1 MKITS
6 FGGTTENRII
16 SKGGFSELNRYRIS
30 EKILVG
36 KLDNEMKQTLKEIN
50 SICMSI
56 DEKLEDK
63 QLV

>member
-1 MKITS
+1 M
-6 FGGTTENRII
+6 
-16 SKGGFSELNRYRIS
+16 NRYRIS